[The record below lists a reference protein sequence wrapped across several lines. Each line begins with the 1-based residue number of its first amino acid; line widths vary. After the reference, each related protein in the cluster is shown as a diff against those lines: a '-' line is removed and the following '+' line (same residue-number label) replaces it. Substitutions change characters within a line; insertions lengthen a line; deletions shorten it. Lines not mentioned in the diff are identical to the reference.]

1 MRVTLNH
8 RNDMSGVVLFVL
20 LFYTFFK
27 IGLFGFGGG
36 YAMLSM
42 IQGEVV
48 TKYQWLTTS
57 QFTDI
62 VAISQMTPGP
72 IGINSATYV
81 GYSAVVNAGYSPAMG
96 VLGSAMA
103 TFAVVLPS
111 FILMFTITKIL
122 IKYRETDLVDTMFSL
137 LRPTVVG
144 LIAAAA
150 LILMTPENFSTPSIN
165 PWQFYISIFLF
176 VAAFVGTQFFKINP
190 IKMIIVCATAG
201 FILFY

>member
-1 MRVTLNH
+1 
-8 RNDMSGVVLFVL
+8 MSGVVLFLL

-72 IGINSATYV
+72 IAVNSATFV
-81 GYSAVVNAGYSPAMG
+81 GIRIAGVGGAVIAT
-96 VLGSAMA
+96 LGCI
-103 TFAVVLPS
+103 LPS
-111 FILMFTITKIL
+111 CL
-122 IKYRETDLVDTMFSL
+122 IVSL
-137 LRPTVVG
+137 LAFVYYRYKQLSALQSVLASLRPAV
-144 LIAAAA
+144 AA
-150 LILMTPENFSTPSIN
+150 LIASAGLSILN
-165 PWQFYISIFLF
+165 L
-176 VAAFVGTQFFKINP
+176 VAFDGGSARLDNVNWLGLGTFITAFFILRRLKWNP
-190 IKMIIVCATAG
+190 ILVMILCGAAG
-201 FILFY
+201 LFLNLPAGMV

>member
-1 MRVTLNH
+1 MNIYLQ
-8 RNDMSGVVLFVL
+8 LIWAYL
-20 LFYTFFK
+20 K

>member
-8 RNDMSGVVLFVL
+8 RNDMSGVVLFLL

-81 GYSAVVNAGYSPAMG
+81 GYSAVVNAGYSPALG

-201 FILFY
+201 FILF

>member
-8 RNDMSGVVLFVL
+8 RNDMSGVVLFLL

-190 IKMIIVCATAG
+190 IKMIIICATAG

>member
-8 RNDMSGVVLFVL
+8 RNDMSGAVMFLL

-190 IKMIIVCATAG
+190 IKMIIICATAG

>member
-8 RNDMSGVVLFVL
+8 RNDMSGVVLFFFF
-20 LFYTFFK
+20 FYTNFK

-150 LILMTPENFSTPSIN
+150 LILMTPENFSAPDIN

>member
-1 MRVTLNH
+1 
-8 RNDMSGVVLFVL
+8 MSGVVLFLL

-27 IGLFGFGGG
+27 IGIFGFGGG

-81 GYSAVVNAGYSPAMG
+81 GYSAVVNAGYSPALG

>member
-1 MRVTLNH
+1 MIFL
-8 RNDMSGVVLFVL
+8 L
-20 LFYTFFK
+20 LFYAFFK

-48 TKYQWLTTS
+48 TKYHWLTTQ

-81 GYSAVVNAGYSPAMG
+81 GYSAVVNAGYSPGIG
-96 VLGSAMA
+96 VLGSALA
-103 TFAVVLPS
+103 TIAVVLPS
-111 FILMFTITKIL
+111 FILMFTVTKIL
-122 IKYRETDLVDTMFSL
+122 IKYRETNLVDTMFSL

-150 LILMTPENFSTPSIN
+150 LILMTRENFSAPDIN
-165 PWQFYISIFLF
+165 PWQFYISVFLF

-190 IKMIIVCATAG
+190 IRMIIMCGVAG
-201 FILFY
+201 MILFY

>member
-1 MRVTLNH
+1 
-8 RNDMSGVVLFVL
+8 
-20 LFYTFFK
+20 
-27 IGLFGFGGG
+27 
-36 YAMLSM
+36 MLS
-42 IQGEVV
+42 
-48 TKYQWLTTS
+48 TS

-81 GYSAVVNAGYSPAMG
+81 GCWAVVNAGYSPAMG

-144 LIAAAA
+144 THCNGRTNTHDPRKLQHA
-150 LILMTPENFSTPSIN
+150 
-165 PWQFYISIFLF
+165 
-176 VAAFVGTQFFKINP
+176 KH
-190 IKMIIVCATAG
+190 
-201 FILFY
+201 

>member
-1 MRVTLNH
+1 
-8 RNDMSGVVLFVL
+8 MSGVVLFLL

-81 GYSAVVNAGYSPAMG
+81 GYSAVVNAGYSPALG

-150 LILMTPENFSTPSIN
+150 LILMTPENFSAPDIN
-165 PWQFYISIFLF
+165 PWQFYISVFLF

>member
-8 RNDMSGVVLFVL
+8 RNDMSGVVLFLL

-27 IGLFGFGGG
+27 IGIFGFGGG

>member
-8 RNDMSGVVLFVL
+8 RNDMSGVVLFLL

-42 IQGEVV
+42 IQDEVV

-81 GYSAVVNAGYSPAMG
+81 GYSAVVNAG
-96 VLGSAMA
+96 
-103 TFAVVLPS
+103 
-111 FILMFTITKIL
+111 
-122 IKYRETDLVDTMFSL
+122 
-137 LRPTVVG
+137 
-144 LIAAAA
+144 
-150 LILMTPENFSTPSIN
+150 
-165 PWQFYISIFLF
+165 
-176 VAAFVGTQFFKINP
+176 
-190 IKMIIVCATAG
+190 
-201 FILFY
+201 

>member
-8 RNDMSGVVLFVL
+8 RNDMSGVVLFL
-20 LFYTFFK
+20 LFSYTFFK
-27 IGLFGFGGG
+27 IGLFGFGVG

-81 GYSAVVNAGYSPAMG
+81 GYSAVVNAGYSPALG

>member
-1 MRVTLNH
+1 MIYLQ
-8 RNDMSGVVLFVL
+8 

-150 LILMTPENFSTPSIN
+150 LILMTPENFSAPDIN

>member
-8 RNDMSGVVLFVL
+8 RNDMSGVVLFLL

-176 VAAFVGTQFFKINP
+176 VAAFVGTRFFKINP

>member
-8 RNDMSGVVLFVL
+8 RNDMSGVVLFLL

-122 IKYRETDLVDTMFSL
+122 IKYRETDLIDTMFSL

>member
-8 RNDMSGVVLFVL
+8 RNDMSGVVLFLL

-72 IGINSATYV
+72 CLLYT
-81 GYSAVVNAGYSPAMG
+81 SP
-96 VLGSAMA
+96 S
-103 TFAVVLPS
+103 PRDS
-111 FILMFTITKIL
+111 
-122 IKYRETDLVDTMFSL
+122 
-137 LRPTVVG
+137 
-144 LIAAAA
+144 
-150 LILMTPENFSTPSIN
+150 
-165 PWQFYISIFLF
+165 
-176 VAAFVGTQFFKINP
+176 
-190 IKMIIVCATAG
+190 
-201 FILFY
+201 

>member
-8 RNDMSGVVLFVL
+8 RNDMSGVVLFLL

-176 VAAFVGTQFFKINP
+176 VAAFVGTKFFKINP

>member
-1 MRVTLNH
+1 
-8 RNDMSGVVLFVL
+8 MSGVVLFLL

-137 LRPTVVG
+137 MRPTVVG

-150 LILMTPENFSTPSIN
+150 LILMTPENFSAPDIN

>member
-8 RNDMSGVVLFVL
+8 RNDMSGVVLFLL

-27 IGLFGFGGG
+27 IGLFGFGCG

-122 IKYRETDLVDTMFSL
+122 IKYRETDLVNTMFSL

-150 LILMTPENFSTPSIN
+150 LILMTPENFSAPDIN

>member
-8 RNDMSGVVLFVL
+8 RNDMSGVVLFLL

-150 LILMTPENFSTPSIN
+150 LILMTPEIFSTPSIN

>member
-1 MRVTLNH
+1 
-8 RNDMSGVVLFVL
+8 MSGVVLFLL

-190 IKMIIVCATAG
+190 IKMIIICATAG

>member
-1 MRVTLNH
+1 
-8 RNDMSGVVLFVL
+8 MSGVVLFLL
-20 LFYTFFK
+20 LFYTFLK

-81 GYSAVVNAGYSPAMG
+81 GYSAVVNAGYSPALG

-150 LILMTPENFSTPSIN
+150 LILMTPENFSTPDIN
-165 PWQFYISIFLF
+165 PWQFYISVFLF

-190 IKMIIVCATAG
+190 IKMIIVSATAG